1 MMLRLRKTT
10 TTTAPPPPPTPPP
23 AQFSDANLVSG
34 FLYSGM
40 KAEYNRDAYVG
51 SPLELNSASSD

>member
-10 TTTAPPPPPTPPP
+10 TTAPLPPPTPPP
-23 AQFSDANLVSG
+23 PQFSDANLVSG

-40 KAEYNRDAYVG
+40 KAEYNRDAYVR